1 MLKVKFISPMEKV
14 FRDAEPRQTEFCT
27 RAYAGEPLCFQV
39 CVTTT
44 VTGRL
49 YVETDSDTAE
59 FLEIEE
65 VKYVP
70 SLVADYEDPDDYRIF
85 TERTSTYYPD
95 LLQPAGRSLK
105 VVRGYWS
112 TLFVTVRAGAP
123 AGEHYI
129 KFKMGDYDY
138 RDVLAEE
145 TFCFSV
151 SEASLAPCDIPVS
164 CWIYYDSIAK
174 AHGKKLFSAGYY
186 KILKNYFRHATENGI
201 NTVFVPLFSHPQ
213 KDVRGKAPEIVQLLI
228 VREENG
234 AFGYDF
240 SRLEKFL
247 DTAIGCGYKYF
258 EFSHVASQQGAEHC
272 PKIMGEKNGEMGA
285 LFDCGVPATDERYWR
300 FLSGAFSGVYRILQ
314 KKGIAER
321 AFFHISD
328 EPQKVSAEKYM
339 KIGKYMREILPYANL
354 IDAVSDECF
363 ANADF
368 LTYPVAAT
376 NRTKPFEKR
385 DFWVYY
391 CCDQSGE
398 YLSNRFF
405 NFPLLRTRVIGV
417 QLYLNGT
424 KGFLHWA
431 YNYWLNLSTLEY
443 IDPMLSS
450 DGGGIM
456 PSGDCYLIYPDK
468 AAGDAFSSL
477 REKAFAEGLRDYR
490 ALKTIEKAKGRA
502 YVLELLRRFGF
513 AGFTQY
519 PHDEKMFL
527 KFTNW
532 LSYNIEREFGFA

>member
-1 MLKVKFISPMEKV
+1 MLKVKFISPMEKI
-14 FRDAEPRQTEFCT
+14 FRDTEPKQTEFCT

-49 YVETDSDTAE
+49 YVETDSDAAE

-95 LLQPAGRSLK
+95 LLQTAGRALK

-112 TLFVTVRAGAP
+112 TLFVTVKAGLP
-123 AGEHYI
+123 AGGHYI
-129 KFKMGDYDY
+129 KFRMGDYEY
-138 RDVLAEE
+138 RDVLVEE

-151 SEASLAPCDIPVS
+151 SEAALVPCDIPVS

-174 AHGKKLFSAGYY
+174 AHEKTLFSARYY
-186 KILKNYFRHATENGI
+186 KILKNYFRHATKNGI

-213 KDVRGKAPEIVQLLI
+213 RDVRGKTPEIVQLLG

-247 DTAIGCGYKYF
+247 DTAIHCGYTYF
-258 EFSHVASQQGAEHC
+258 EFSHVASQQGADHC
-272 PKIMGEKNGEMGA
+272 PKIVGEKNGEMCA
-285 LFDCGVPATDERYWR
+285 LFDCGVPATDERYLR
-300 FLSGAFSGVYRILQ
+300 FLRGAFSGVYRILQ
-314 KKGIAER
+314 KKGIADR

-328 EPQKVSAEKYM
+328 EPQKTSAEKYM
-339 KIGKYMREILPYANL
+339 KIGKFMREILPEANL
-354 IDAVSDECF
+354 IDAVSDACF

-376 NRTKPFEKR
+376 NRAKAFENR
-385 DFWVYY
+385 DFWAYY
-391 CCDQSGE
+391 CCDQSGG

-417 QLYLNGT
+417 QLYLNGA

-443 IDPMLSS
+443 IDPVLCS

-468 AAGDAFSSL
+468 TACGAFSSL
-477 REKAFAEGLRDYR
+477 REKAFADGLRDYR
-490 ALKTIEKAKGRA
+490 ALKTLETAKGRA
-502 YVLELLRRFGF
+502 YVLKILKKFGF
-513 AGFTQY
+513 DGFSQY
-519 PHDEKMFL
+519 PHDEKTFL
-527 KFTNW
+527 RFSDM
-532 LSYNIEREFGFA
+532 LLREIERESIR